1 MQEAP
6 FTCTDPATVSLAEET
21 HSTLSVSFVCS
32 VAVICLV
39 WPLCF
44 VCVCVRVCVCVGEH
58 VFSDFPA
65 LATREI
71 RLLQE
76 WRGVGMGG

>member
-1 MQEAP
+1 M
-6 FTCTDPATVSLAEET
+6 CVSLKRKVLHDDLALFSKTIQKERVRERE
-21 HSTLSVSFVCS
+21 SE
-32 VAVICLV
+32 
-39 WPLCF
+39 
-44 VCVCVRVCVCVGEH
+44 CVCMCVCVCVGEH